1 MIKIEGMKSD
11 SPFPGVL
18 PIFVWNDVQYIGS
31 EDLARDLIKAYGE
44 DTTVKVVPI
53 TTLNSKQEEYLVIGV
68 EALIDI
74 PEEVGI
80 ETKIDNL
87 EDQLATLRKEVLE
100 LTGLVKGVLNRLP

>member
-1 MIKIEGMKSD
+1 
-11 SPFPGVL
+11 
-18 PIFVWNDVQYIGS
+18 
-31 EDLARDLIKAYGE
+31 
-44 DTTVKVVPI
+44 
-53 TTLNSKQEEYLVIGV
+53 VIGV